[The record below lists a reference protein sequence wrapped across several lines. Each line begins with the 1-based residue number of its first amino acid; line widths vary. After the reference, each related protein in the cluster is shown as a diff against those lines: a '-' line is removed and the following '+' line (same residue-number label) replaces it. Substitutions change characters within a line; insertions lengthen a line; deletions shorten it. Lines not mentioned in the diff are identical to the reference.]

1 MAMAKATPALS
12 RVPTAGKVGI
22 GFGVLALTAA
32 AYWVVFYG
40 DISSQITAA
49 QTKGKQ
55 LLKSLADA
63 RKVEVKYQADLK
75 ELATREQRQRELEK
89 VLPQKTEYPA
99 FLSALQSVANVTGV
113 TLSAWAP
120 QGEAREKYYARIPM
134 KLELEGR
141 FHQIAKF
148 FYGVGQVDRIIN
160 IENITI
166 TDPEVRDEDVYVKV
180 EALATAFRTVP
191 PTQEDEGENDKRGR
205 RKKAA
210 KKGGK

>member
-1 MAMAKATPALS
+1 MAKGQQTALS

-40 DISSQITAA
+40 DISSQITSS
-49 QTKGKQ
+49 TSKGKE
-55 LLKSLADA
+55 LLRNLSDA

-75 ELATREQRQRELEK
+75 ELATREQRQRDLEK

-113 TLSAWAP
+113 TLSAWTP
-120 QGEAREKYYARIPM
+120 QGEVREKYYARIPM

-148 FYGVGQVDRIIN
+148 FYGVGQADRIIN

-166 TDPEVRDEDVYVKV
+166 KDPEVRDDDVYVEV
-180 EALATAFRTVP
+180 EALATAFRTVE
-191 PTQEDEGENDKRGR
+191 PTKEDEGASDKRGR
-205 RKKAA
+205 RKK
-210 KKGGK
+210 GGKADK